1 MADKYI
7 PQEIEPKWQARWEK
21 DELYKSGPEG
31 DRPKYY
37 ILDFY
42 PYPSGEGMSV
52 GHARN
57 YVPTDVIARYYRMKG
72 YNVLHPMGFDA
83 FGLPTENAAI
93 KLKTNPHILNERY
106 SANYVR
112 QYKLMGLSYDWSR
125 LINSAHDDYY
135 RWTQWIFLQLFKSWY
150 DPRLDKA
157 APIADLERE
166 LAAHGSQPIFD
177 CIDAHAEQV
186 GIVTSGTP
194 AISAAQWNAMSR
206 REQNDYL
213 MNFRLAFRAETQVN
227 WDPEDK
233 VVVADEEVENG
244 RAWRSG
250 ALVAKKVIR
259 QWFFR
264 ITAYADRLAD
274 DLDTVDWPER
284 IVKMQ
289 RNWIGESEGAEVR
302 FEVGGQKPEVG
313 SQKSEV
319 RGQRLEIDDAASQ
332 SPISITVFTTRP
344 DTLWGATF
352 MVLSP
357 EHPLVARIAAP
368 EQRAAVEQYQAFAR
382 GETEEQRTA
391 EQKEKTGVFTGAYAV
406 NPVNGRSIP
415 VWIADYV
422 LMGYGTGAIM
432 AVPAHD
438 ERDFAFALKY
448 GLPIIPVIDRPDR
461 VAKSLVFPGSV
472 DAGFRAE
479 LDAAKFEYEAGP
491 VGSAGE
497 GLYVTLRGDEQ
508 IDRYIRLMRAHIL
521 PDNWNEIVGA
531 RWVFIFHDAV
541 SELDSVESDQAIL
554 SRCKAIYLPVRENRT
569 VMEMLNHL
577 PFYRDALFHAEYG
590 AMIHSAEFTGTPG
603 ESARRKVTE
612 WLAQRGAGKRRLNY
626 RIRAWLISRQRY
638 WGTPIPIIH
647 GADGEVAVDESEL
660 PVRLPDVANY
670 EPTATGE
677 SPLANIPAFV
687 NQPQGRRETDTMA
700 TWACSS
706 WYFMRFADPHND
718 RVIFDP
724 RKVAY
729 WLPVDM
735 YVGGAEHAVLHLLYA
750 RMWTKVLY
758 DLGVVS
764 FIEPFQSLRNQGL
777 ILSPQKKTDEKGRE
791 YFEKM
796 SKSKGNVITPD
807 EVIAEH
813 GADALR
819 GYEMFIS
826 DFAQTVPWSTSG
838 VPGVRR
844 WLERVWRIVLA
855 PDEDRG
861 PAAEFSARE
870 LRRVGHQTIQRY
882 ERDLANFS
890 FNTAVAA
897 LMEFTNALYRARD
910 AGLAGSAEW
919 GEAVDILL
927 HLAAPI
933 APHMAEELWER
944 TGHPYSIHQRPFPV
958 VDEAA
963 AKEEEITIAVQVN
976 GKLRDRIVVPAS
988 AAEEHIKQAALDSEG
1003 AKRFIG
1009 TATPKMVRYVP
1020 GRLVNIVV

>member
-7 PQEIEPKWQARWEK
+7 PQEIEPKWQARWEA
-21 DELYKSGPEG
+21 DRLYESEPAG
-31 DRPKYY
+31 DKPKYY

-57 YVPTDVIARYYRMKG
+57 YVPTDVVARYYRMKG

-93 KLKTNPHILNERY
+93 KLKVNPHVLNERY

-125 LINSAHDDYY
+125 LLNSAYDDYY
-135 RWTQWIFLQLFKSWY
+135 RWTQWIFVQLFQSWY
-150 DPRLDKA
+150 DPRLNKA
-157 APIADLERE
+157 TPISDLERE
-166 LAAHGSQPIFD
+166 LAKQGSRVIFEA
-177 CIDAHAEQV
+177 IDSHPEQV
-186 GIVTSGTP
+186 GVVTKGTP
-194 AISAAQWNAMSR
+194 SITAAEWNAMKR
-206 REQNDYL
+206 REQNAYL

-227 WDPEDK
+227 WDPVDK

-250 ALVAKKVIR
+250 AEVEKKVIR

-264 ITAYADRLAD
+264 ITAYADRLIN
-274 DLDTVDWPER
+274 DLDTVDWPEK

-289 RNWIGESEGAEVR
+289 RNWIGRSEGAEVS
-302 FEVGGQKPEVG
+302 FEIGGQRQEAG
-313 SQKSEV
+313 SQKSHETPNP
-319 RGQRLEIDDAASQ
+319 QSQ
-332 SPISITVFTTRP
+332 ISVYTTRP

-357 EHPLVARIAAP
+357 EHPMVSAITTP
-368 EQRAAVEQYQAFAR
+368 EQREAVAKYLAYAK
-382 GETEEQRTA
+382 GETDEQRTA
-391 EQKEKTGVFTGAYAV
+391 ENKEKTGVFTGAYAR
-406 NPVNGRSIP
+406 NPVNGEQIP
-415 VWIADYV
+415 VWVADYV

-438 ERDFAFALKY
+438 QRDFDFARKFN
-448 GLPIIPVIDRPDR
+448 LPVKIVVMPEERKENGDKRSEIEQNADLE
-461 VAKSLVFPGSV
+461 SL
-472 DAGFRAE
+472 AAE
-479 LDAAKFEYEAGP
+479 MTAAYEANEGVMVNSGP
-491 VGSAGE
+491 MSGVPA
-497 GLYVTLRGDEQ
+497 
-508 IDRYIRLMRAHIL
+508 
-521 PDNWNEIVGA
+521 NE
-531 RWVFIFHDAV
+531 
-541 SELDSVESDQAIL
+541 SVHKTI
-554 SRCKAIYLPVRENRT
+554 
-569 VMEMLNHL
+569 
-577 PFYRDALFHAEYG
+577 
-590 AMIHSAEFTGTPG
+590 
-603 ESARRKVTE
+603 E
-612 WLAQRGAGKRRLNY
+612 WLAGKGIGKRRVNY
-626 RIRAWLISRQRY
+626 KIRAWLISRQRY

-647 GADGEVAVDESEL
+647 TDEGEAAVDIAEL
-660 PVRLPDVANY
+660 PVRLPDVENY
-670 EPTATGE
+670 EPSATGE
-677 SPLANIPAFV
+677 SPLANITAFV
-687 NQPQGRRETDTMA
+687 NTPRGRRETDTMA

-706 WYFMRFADPHND
+706 WYYMRFADPHND
-718 RVIFDP
+718 KAPFNASDL
-724 RKVAY
+724 AY

-735 YVGGAEHAVLHLLYA
+735 YVGGAEHAVLHLLYS

-758 DLGVVS
+758 DLGVVP
-764 FIEPFQSLRNQGL
+764 FIEPFKSLRNQGL
-777 ILSPQKKTDEKGRE
+777 ILSPQKKVDDKGRE

-844 WLERVWRIVLA
+844 WLERVWRIVLS
-855 PDEDRG
+855 PDEDKG
-861 PAAEFSARE
+861 QPAAFSARE
-870 LRRVGHQTIQRY
+870 LRRVAHQTILRF

-897 LMEFTNALYRARD
+897 LMEFTNSLYKARD
-910 AGLAGSAEW
+910 TGLCGSPEW
-919 GEAVDILL
+919 NEAINILL
-927 HLAAPI
+927 HLIAPV

-944 TGHPYSIHQRPFPV
+944 TGHAYSIHKESFPV
-958 VDEAA
+958 ADAAA
-963 AKEEEITIAVQVN
+963 AKEEEITIVVQVN
-976 GKLRDRIVVPAS
+976 GKVRDRIVVPAG
-988 AAEEHIKQAALDSEG
+988 ADEEFIRTAALATEG
-1003 AKRFIG
+1003 ALRHIG
-1009 TATPKMVRYVP
+1009 SAMPKSIRYVP